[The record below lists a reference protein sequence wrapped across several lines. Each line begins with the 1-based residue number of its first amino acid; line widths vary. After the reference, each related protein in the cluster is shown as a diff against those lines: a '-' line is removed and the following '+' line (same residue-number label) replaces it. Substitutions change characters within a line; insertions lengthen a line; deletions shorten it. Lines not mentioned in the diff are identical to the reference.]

1 MRVNVSTPRWPDSE
15 GDEPASTFETV
26 ERPSSPGSVPSSS
39 DSAPGAGDA
48 KPLRRRIA
56 DGWASLRPGVK
67 LGAGVAVA
75 LAVHF
80 VARAA
85 ETRAACPPEADP
97 GEEDPEPRMWTN
109 HAGGYW
115 VCSHLGCQKKAD
127 WTIPTHD
134 CCGRCWPGRE
144 CLKIALR
151 DYDGPGGFAH
161 RFGDT
166 WLNPGICHICGE
178 LPEAH

>member
-1 MRVNVSTPRWPDSE
+1 MNASTPRRPDSE
-15 GDEPASTFETV
+15 GDEPASTFEIMDGS
-26 ERPSSPGSVPSSS
+26 SSPGSAPSASGP
-39 DSAPGAGDA
+39 APVANDA

-67 LGAGVAVA
+67 WGAGVAVA
-75 LAVHF
+75 LAAHF
-80 VARAA
+80 AVLAAEARA
-85 ETRAACPPEADP
+85 TRPPEADRI
-97 GEEDPEPRMWTN
+97 EKDPEPRMWTN
-109 HAGGYW
+109 HAGGYY
-115 VCSHLGCQKKAD
+115 VCSHLGCQKKAN

-144 CLKIALR
+144 CLKAAQR

-178 LPEAH
+178 PPEAH

>member
-1 MRVNVSTPRWPDSE
+1 MRVNASTPRRPDSE
-15 GDEPASTFETV
+15 GDEPT
-26 ERPSSPGSVPSSS
+26 SSP
-39 DSAPGAGDA
+39 APEGGGDA
-48 KPLRRRIA
+48 RPLRRRIV

-67 LGAGVAVA
+67 LGTGVAVA
-75 LAVHF
+75 LAAHF
-80 VARAA
+80 VALAVDARA
-85 ETRAACPPEADP
+85 TRPSEADSA
-97 GEEDPEPRMWTN
+97 EEEPEPPIRLWTN

-115 VCSHLGCQKKAD
+115 VCSHLGCQKKAN

-144 CLKIALR
+144 CLKTAQR

-178 LPEAH
+178 PPEAH